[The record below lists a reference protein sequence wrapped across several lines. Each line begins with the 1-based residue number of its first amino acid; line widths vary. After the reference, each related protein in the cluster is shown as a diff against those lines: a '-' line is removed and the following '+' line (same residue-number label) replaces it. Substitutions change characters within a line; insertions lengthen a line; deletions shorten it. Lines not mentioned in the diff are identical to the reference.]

1 MSITRVLSG
10 DDVVVGMGR
19 MIGDE
24 GWCFHIIDMAV
35 LRSIN
40 AAGSETAYSRG
51 SSSASRLPLPQGRT
65 SRFLLTNP
73 DVGCTSGM
81 VSCRLLRIRLA

>member
-1 MSITRVLSG
+1 
-10 DDVVVGMGR
+10 MGR
-19 MIGDE
+19 ITGDG

-35 LRSIN
+35 
-40 AAGSETAYSRG
+40 
-51 SSSASRLPLPQGRT
+51 LPQGRT

-81 VSCRLLRIRLA
+81 VSCRLLRVRWHEVGSASAWREQAEQ